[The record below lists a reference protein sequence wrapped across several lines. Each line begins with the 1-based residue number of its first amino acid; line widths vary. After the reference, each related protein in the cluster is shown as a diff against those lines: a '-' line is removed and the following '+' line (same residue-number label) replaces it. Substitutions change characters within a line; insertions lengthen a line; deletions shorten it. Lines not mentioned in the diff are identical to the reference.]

1 MTSAHQRLGERIRHL
16 RGTVDGRRVRRLAA
30 VGRARRS
37 ARSIVLTCG
46 DYLAI
51 GEHPRVVRAMAAG
64 LRAAPEAPAHGAGL
78 PADHPQVLLGARFAG
93 LLAARRGVLC
103 PSGKDAGTGALRLA
117 AGPCTPVYLDALAH
131 PSLWAGARAAGAGT
145 VRFHHNDLADLSRR
159 VEAGGPGVICVDAV
173 YGTDG
178 SVCPLNGLVEIA
190 ETHGCLLVV
199 DESHAIGV
207 RGARG
212 EGLVGELGLTGRVA
226 FRTAGLGK
234 AFCARA
240 GLIACDHP
248 AFAGA
253 LGASASGPPL
263 PAQEVAGLAA
273 ALDVVHA
280 DGWRRD
286 RVRAATGRLR
296 GGLAALG
303 FGAVDADTQIIAL
316 EIAAEA
322 DAVRLR
328 DELAGRDIFSAALF
342 SGMSSSRTLLRLAV
356 HAGLTDDDVDRVLSA
371 CEELSD
377 RPAAPAT
384 AR

>member
-16 RGTVDGRRVRRLAA
+16 RGSVDGRRVRRLAA
-30 VGRARRS
+30 AGRARPGTRT
-37 ARSIVLTCG
+37 IVLTCG

-51 GEHPRVVRAMAAG
+51 GEHPRVTRAMTAG
-64 LRAAPEAPAHGAGL
+64 LRDAPEASAHGADL
-78 PADHPQVLLGARFAG
+78 PAGHPQAELGARFAG
-93 LLAARRGVLC
+93 LLAARRAVLC
-103 PSGKDAGTGALRLA
+103 PSGRHAGTVALQLA
-117 AGPCTPVYLDALAH
+117 AGPGTPVYLDALAH
-131 PSLWAGARAAGAGT
+131 LSLWAGARAAGADT
-145 VRFHHNDLADLSRR
+145 VCFHHNDLADLRRR
-159 VEAGGPGVICVDAV
+159 VEAGGPGVICADAV
-173 YGTDG
+173 SGTDG

-190 ETHGCLLVV
+190 ETYGCLLVV

-212 EGLVGELGLTGRVA
+212 EGLVGELGLTGRIA

-263 PAQEVAGLAA
+263 PAHEVAGLAA
-273 ALDVVHA
+273 AVDVVHA

-286 RVRAATGRLR
+286 RVRAAAGRLR

-316 EIAAEA
+316 EIATEA
-322 DAVRLR
+322 GAVRLR
-328 DELAGRDIFSAALF
+328 DELVGRDIFSAALF
-342 SGMSSSRTLLRLAV
+342 SGMPPSRTLLRLAV

-371 CEELSD
+371 CAELSD
-377 RPAAPAT
+377 RPATPAPAH
-384 AR
+384 

>member
-1 MTSAHQRLGERIRHL
+1 MTSAHLRLGERIRHL
-16 RGTVDGRRVRRLAA
+16 CGSVDGRRVRRLAT
-30 VGRARRS
+30 VGRSRPRT
-37 ARSIVLTCG
+37 RTIVLTCG

-51 GEHPRVVRAMAAG
+51 GEHPRVTRATVAG
-64 LRAAPEAPAHGAGL
+64 LRAAPKASAHGADV
-78 PADHPQVLLGARFAG
+78 PADHPQARLGARFAD
-93 LLAARRGVLC
+93 LLAARRAVLG
-103 PSGKDAGTGALRLA
+103 PSGPHAATVALQLA
-117 AGPCTPVYLDALAH
+117 AGPGTPVYLDALAH
-131 PSLWAGARAAGAGT
+131 LSLWTGARAAGADT
-145 VRFHHNDLADLSRR
+145 ICFHHNDLADLRRR
-159 VEAGGPGVICVDAV
+159 VEVGGPGVICADAV
-173 YGTDG
+173 CGTDG

-190 ETHGCLLVV
+190 EEHGCLLVV

-240 GLIACDHP
+240 GLVACDHP

-253 LGASASGPPL
+253 LGASASAPPL
-263 PAQEVAGLAA
+263 PAHEVAGLAA

-316 EIAAEA
+316 EIPTEA

-328 DELAGRDIFSAALF
+328 DELVGRDIFSAALF
-342 SGMSSSRTLLRLAV
+342 SGLPPSRTLLRLAV
-356 HAGLTDDDVDRVLSA
+356 HAGLSDDDVDRVLSA
-371 CEELSD
+371 CEELST
-377 RPAAPAT
+377 RPATPAH